1 MVMRMVM
8 FKNYGD
14 DISDVYLYL
23 VMTMMTFN
31 YGDVLVFDVM
41 LCITWWVCPHACK
54 LELSIGKMV
63 MNRWWKSLVIH
74 LGQLGDDRCGTTF
87 ILVLG

>member
-1 MVMRMVM
+1 MTFKIMVMRMVM

-41 LCITWWVCPHACK
+41 LCIT
-54 LELSIGKMV
+54 
-63 MNRWWKSLVIH
+63 
-74 LGQLGDDRCGTTF
+74 
-87 ILVLG
+87 